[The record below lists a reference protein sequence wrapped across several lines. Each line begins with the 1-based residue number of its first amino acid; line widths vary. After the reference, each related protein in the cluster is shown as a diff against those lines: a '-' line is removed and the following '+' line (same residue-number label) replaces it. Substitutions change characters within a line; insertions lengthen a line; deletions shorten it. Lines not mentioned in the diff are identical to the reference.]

1 MRRIRYSLGAPI
13 LHVSRI
19 HHVNP
24 AARPRLAVLAVLLVL
39 A

>member
-1 MRRIRYSLGAPI
+1 MWRIRYPLGAQI

-19 HHVNP
+19 LRVNP
-24 AARPRLAVLAVLLVL
+24 AARPPAVLAVLLVL